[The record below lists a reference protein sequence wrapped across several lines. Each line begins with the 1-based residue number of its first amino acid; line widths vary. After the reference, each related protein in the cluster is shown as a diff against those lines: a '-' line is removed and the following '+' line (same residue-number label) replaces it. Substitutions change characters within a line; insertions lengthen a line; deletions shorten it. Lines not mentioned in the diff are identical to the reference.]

1 MKKIY
6 LDFLVS
12 KKEQNKLSYEELSV
26 RVNMS
31 VSKLQRIFTGQTD
44 PSVGDFETICE
55 TGLHAD
61 VSEVYAQIGAQEF
74 RDSAALDFKG
84 AKELL
89 QDFAAEKKQIRS
101 EYDLRIAQSI
111 QARTDTQHAFESA
124 MRQMEEQYNKNVE
137 YLRKRVADA
146 ETQSVS
152 LAARAAR
159 AEEIAQAAQKRAEA
173 AELRATQAEERRNEL
188 DKRRHHMFWGML
200 VLIAVLASILAVIV
214 IANVPQLGGGN
225 V

>member
-12 KKEQNKLSYEELSV
+12 KKEQKKLSYEDLSV

-55 TGLHAD
+55 TGLQAD

-74 RDSAALDFKG
+74 RDSAALDYKG

-101 EYDLRIAQSI
+101 EYELRINQSI
-111 QARTDTQHAFESA
+111 QARTDTQQAFETA
-124 MRQMEEQYNKNVE
+124 LRQMEERYNQNVE
-137 YLRKRVADA
+137 YLRNRVTSA
-146 ETQSVS
+146 EAQAVELS
-152 LAARAAR
+152 ARAAR
-159 AEEIAQAAQKRAEA
+159 AEEIAQAAQKLAEA
-173 AELRATQAEERRNEL
+173 SETRAKLAEERRDEL
-188 DKRRHHMFWGML
+188 EKRRHHVFWGML
-200 VLIAVLASILAVIV
+200 VVVAALAAVLAVIV

-225 V
+225 